1 MAVQSKFRWCLVL
14 VLWLFYSCSENSNA
28 AFEQGEKNL
37 KGQEL
42 YLLNC
47 ASCHG
52 EHGDLGV
59 SGAKNLRASKINEI
73 TIEKIIRN
81 GKNGMPAFKGIVTQ
95 QKAYDSLVR
104 YVISFRN

>member
-52 EHGDLGV
+52 ERGDLGV
-59 SGAKNLRASKINEI
+59 SGAKNLRASKLDKI

>member
-1 MAVQSKFRWCLVL
+1 MAFQSKFRWGLVL
-14 VLWLFYSCSENSNA
+14 VLWLFYSCSEPSNT
-28 AFEQGEKNL
+28 AFEQGDKNL

-52 EHGDLGV
+52 EQGDLGV
-59 SGAKNLRASKINEI
+59 SGAKNLRTSKLDKIA
-73 TIEKIIRN
+73 IEKIIRYGN
-81 GKNGMPAFKGIVTQ
+81 NGMPAFKGIITQ

-104 YVISFRN
+104 YVISFRK